1 MFKLK
6 KRDITIL
13 LYCAIAIFAFF
24 FIYKMFYS
32 SYNSKTNNNIEAFSI
47 KQTWR
52 KQNRK
57 LKNFNNKHVKKYT
70 SKIGNFFKSIF

>member
-6 KRDITIL
+6 KRETTIL
-13 LYCAIAIFAFF
+13 LYCVITIFAFF

-32 SYNSKTNNNIEAFSI
+32 YYNSKTNNIEAFSI

-70 SKIGNFFKSIF
+70 SKIGKFFKSIF

>member
-13 LYCAIAIFAFF
+13 LYCTIAIFAFF

-32 SYNSKTNNNIEAFSI
+32 SKTNNIEAFSI